1 MEERRTYAHLGTGQ
15 KMAEASVDSVEAL
28 AEEAEAGSGQVAL
41 EAPPA
46 EFEPEPVPEPTS
58 FGPFN

>member
-1 MEERRTYAHLGTGQ
+1 
-15 KMAEASVDSVEAL
+15 MAEASVDSVEAL
-28 AEEAEAGSGQVAL
+28 AEEAEADSGQVAL

-46 EFEPEPVPEPTS
+46 EVEPEPVPEPTS